1 MSEFHDDLM
10 DIVLDRASHT
20 TDPVKNLRTGLV
32 FTAELES
39 VDPLIVATELG
50 EDARAVVA
58 LNVTNDVE
66 ASLIRVN
73 DLVQFRLFG
82 NQVKYRVVKRRTNAA
97 NPQSVFWA
105 QEFSDKDT

>member
-1 MSEFHDDLM
+1 M

-20 TDPVKNLRTGLV
+20 ADPVKNLRTGLV
-32 FTAELES
+32 FHAELEA

-58 LNVTNDVE
+58 LNVTDDAE

-73 DLVQFRLFG
+73 DFVQFKLFG
-82 NQVKYRVVKRRTNAA
+82 VQAKYRVIRRRQNAA
-97 NPQSVFWA
+97 NPQTVFWT
-105 QEFSDKDT
+105 QEFTDKDT